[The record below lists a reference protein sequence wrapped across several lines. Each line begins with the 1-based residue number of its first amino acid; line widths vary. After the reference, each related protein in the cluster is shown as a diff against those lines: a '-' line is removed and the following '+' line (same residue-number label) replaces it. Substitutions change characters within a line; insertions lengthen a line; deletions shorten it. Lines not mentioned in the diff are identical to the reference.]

1 MIYLYFAAFIVAFA
15 VLFMS
20 ASYFVDG
27 ASSIAKIL
35 NVPKLV
41 IGVVLVGLGTTAPEF
56 GVTLYAAIMGKGEIA
71 IGNAI
76 GSVIC
81 DDGVAL
87 ALAAIVAP
95 AVIFVNC
102 RILKLMGLFL
112 ISIDVLAYV
121 LARNGRLGRIEGFCL
136 VLILCVYYVFI
147 IRSQRRNR
155 SCQDE
160 EGSDPTS
167 SERVP
172 EKLDKTSLSRPVK
185 LFLFGL
191 VGVASMSYVVV
202 QSAVK
207 IAEHFEISEIIIG
220 STIVAIGTSLPEIST
235 CITAA
240 LKGEGGIAVGDIIGA
255 DILNI
260 LWIIGVASLV
270 KPIEVDLNVINFSF
284 PFMILIVAVMLVSI
298 RIGCRLTKFKGIILL
313 ALYGIYL
320 YLVFRLFI

>member
-1 MIYLYFAAFIVAFA
+1 MIYLYFVAFIVAF
-15 VLFMS
+15 VILFKS

-27 ASSIAKIL
+27 ATGIAHIL

-41 IGVVLVGLGTTAPEF
+41 IGIVLVGLGTTAPEF
-56 GVTLYAAIMGKGEIA
+56 GVTLIAAIRGKGEIA

-87 ALAAIVAP
+87 ALAALVAP

-121 LARNGRLGRIEGFCL
+121 LARDGRLDRAEGFSL

-147 IRSQRRNR
+147 IWNQRRNKHR
-155 SCQDE
+155 QSKQGAEISSPEQGDE
-160 EGSDPTS
+160 
-167 SERVP
+167 
-172 EKLDKTSLSRPVK
+172 KSLKRPIR
-185 LFLFGL
+185 LFLLGL
-191 VGVASMSYVVV
+191 IGVASMSFVVV
-202 QSAVK
+202 ESAIR
-207 IAEHFEISEIIIG
+207 IAQFFDVSEIIIG

-240 LKGEGGIAVGDIIGA
+240 LKGEGEIAVGNIIGA

-270 KPIEVDLNVINFSF
+270 KPIEVELDIINFSF
-284 PFMILIVAVMLVSI
+284 PYMILIVVVMLLSL
-298 RIGCRLTKFKGIILL
+298 RIGCRLTKPKGIILL
-313 ALYGIYL
+313 ALYVFYIYL
-320 YLVFRLFI
+320 LLQIFI

>member
-1 MIYLYFAAFIVAFA
+1 MIYLYFAALIVAFTI
-15 VLFMS
+15 LFKS
-20 ASYFVDG
+20 ASYFVEG
-27 ASSIAKIL
+27 ASSISRIL

-41 IGVVLVGLGTTAPEF
+41 IGIVLVGLGTTAPEF
-56 GVTLYAAIMGKGEIA
+56 GVTLVAAIRGKGELA

-102 RILKLMGLFL
+102 RILKAAGLFL

-121 LARNGRLGRIEGFCL
+121 FARNGRLGRVEGFCL
-136 VLILCVYYVFI
+136 VLILCLYYVFI
-147 IRSQRRNR
+147 IRNQRRNQSR
-155 SCQDE
+155 QDKE
-160 EGSDPTS
+160 KIDSTS
-167 SERVP
+167 SGKVP
-172 EKLDKTSLSRPVK
+172 AQLDKNSLKRPVK
-185 LFLFGL
+185 LFLLGL
-191 VGVASMSYVVV
+191 IGVASMSFVVV
-202 QSAVK
+202 EAAVK
-207 IAEHFEISEIIIG
+207 IAQFFEVSDIIIG

-240 LKGEGGIAVGDIIGA
+240 LKGEGEIAVGDIIGA

-270 KPIEVDLNVINFSF
+270 KPIEVELEVINFSF
-284 PFMILIVAVMLVSI
+284 PYMILIVVVMLLSM
-298 RIGCRLTKFKGIILL
+298 RIGCQLTKFKGIILL
-313 ALYGIYL
+313 TLYGVYIFL
-320 YLVFRLFI
+320 ILQIFV

>member
-15 VLFMS
+15 IMFKS

-27 ASSIAKIL
+27 ASSIARIL
-35 NVPKLV
+35 NVPKLL
-41 IGVVLVGLGTTAPEF
+41 IGIVLVGLGTTAPEF
-56 GVTLYAAIMGKGEIA
+56 GVTLIAAIRGKGGLA

-102 RILKLMGLFL
+102 RILKMAGLFL

-121 LARNGRLGRIEGFCL
+121 LARDGRLGRIEGFCL
-136 VLILCVYYVFI
+136 VLILCLYYVFI
-147 IRSQRRNR
+147 IRNQRRNQSR
-155 SCQDE
+155 QDK
-160 EGSDPTS
+160 EGIDSTS
-167 SERVP
+167 P
-172 EKLDKTSLSRPVK
+172 EQVTDQIDKNSLKRPVK
-185 LFLFGL
+185 LFLLGL
-191 VGVASMSYVVV
+191 ISVASMSFVVV
-202 QSAVK
+202 EAAIK
-207 IAEHFEISEIIIG
+207 IAQFFEISEIIIG

-240 LKGEGGIAVGDIIGA
+240 LKGEGEIAVGDIIGA

-270 KPIEVDLNVINFSF
+270 KPIEVEQDIINFSF
-284 PFMILIVAVMLVSI
+284 PYMILIVVVMLLSM
-298 RIGCRLTKFKGIILL
+298 RIGCRLGKLKGFILL
-313 ALYGIYL
+313 ALYGVYL
-320 YLVFRLFI
+320 FLILQIFV

>member
-1 MIYLYFAAFIVAFA
+1 MIYLYFAALIVAFTI
-15 VLFMS
+15 LFKS
-20 ASYFVDG
+20 ASYFVEG
-27 ASSIAKIL
+27 AASISRIL

-41 IGVVLVGLGTTAPEF
+41 IGIVLVGLGTTAPEF
-56 GVTLYAAIMGKGEIA
+56 GVTLIAAIRGKGELA

-102 RILKLMGLFL
+102 RILKAAGLFL

-121 LARNGRLGRIEGFCL
+121 FARNGRLGRVEGFCL
-136 VLILCVYYVFI
+136 VLILCLYYVFI
-147 IRSQRRNR
+147 IRNQRRNQSR
-155 SCQDE
+155 QDKE
-160 EGSDPTS
+160 KIDSTS
-167 SERVP
+167 SGKVP
-172 EKLDKTSLSRPVK
+172 AQLDKNSLKRPVK
-185 LFLFGL
+185 LFLLGL
-191 VGVASMSYVVV
+191 IGVASMSFVVV
-202 QSAVK
+202 EAATK
-207 IAEHFEISEIIIG
+207 IAQFFEVSDIIIG

-240 LKGEGGIAVGDIIGA
+240 LKGEGEIAVGDIIGA

-270 KPIEVDLNVINFSF
+270 TPIEVELEVINFSF
-284 PFMILIVAVMLVSI
+284 PYMILIVVVMLLSM

-313 ALYGIYL
+313 TLYGVYIYL
-320 YLVFRLFI
+320 MLHIFF

>member
-1 MIYLYFAAFIVAFA
+1 MIYLYFAAFVVAFA
-15 VLFMS
+15 VLFKS

-56 GVTLYAAIMGKGEIA
+56 GVTLYAAILGKGEIA

-121 LARNGRLGRIEGFCL
+121 LARNGRLGRIEGFSL
-136 VLILCVYYVFI
+136 VLILCVYYVFV
-147 IRSQRRNR
+147 IRSQRQNR
-155 SCQDE
+155 SRQDK
-160 EGSDPTS
+160 EGSNSTS
-167 SERVP
+167 SEQVP
-172 EKLDKTSLSRPVK
+172 EKLDKKSLSRPVR

-202 QSAVK
+202 QSAIR
-207 IAEHFEISEIIIG
+207 IAAHFEISEIIIG

-240 LKGEGGIAVGDIIGA
+240 LKGEGEIAVGDIIGA

-260 LWIIGVASLV
+260 LWIIGVSSLV

-284 PFMILIVAVMLVSI
+284 PFMILIVAVMLVSLC
-298 RIGCRLTKFKGIILL
+298 IGCRLTKFKGIILL

-320 YLVFRLFI
+320 FLVFKLFI

>member
-15 VLFMS
+15 VLFKS
-20 ASYFVDG
+20 ASFFVAG
-27 ASSIAKIL
+27 ASSIARIL
-35 NVPKLV
+35 DVPKLV
-41 IGVVLVGLGTTAPEF
+41 IGIVLVGLGTTAPEF

-102 RILKLMGLFL
+102 RILKVMGLFL

-121 LARNGRLGRIEGFCL
+121 LAQNGRLGRIEGFCL

-147 IRSQRRNR
+147 IRHQRRNQSR
-155 SCQDE
+155 SQ
-160 EGSDPTS
+160 
-167 SERVP
+167 ERVSNQ
-172 EKLDKTSLSRPVK
+172 LDNQSLKRPIT
-185 LFLFGL
+185 LFLLGL
-191 VGVASMSYVVV
+191 AGVASMSFVVV

-240 LKGEGGIAVGDIIGA
+240 LKGEGEIAVGDIIGA

-270 KPIEVDLNVINFSF
+270 KPIEVDLDIINFSF
-284 PFMILIVAVMLVSI
+284 PYMILIVVVMLLSL

-313 ALYGIYL
+313 VLYGFYIFLML
-320 YLVFRLFI
+320 YIFV

>member
-1 MIYLYFAAFIVAFA
+1 MIYLYFAALIVAFTI
-15 VLFMS
+15 LFKS
-20 ASYFVDG
+20 ASYFVEG
-27 ASSIAKIL
+27 ASSISRIL

-41 IGVVLVGLGTTAPEF
+41 IGIVLVGLGTTAPEF
-56 GVTLYAAIMGKGEIA
+56 GVTLVAAIRGKGELA

-102 RILKLMGLFL
+102 RILKAAGLFL

-121 LARNGRLGRIEGFCL
+121 FARNGRLGRVEGFCL
-136 VLILCVYYVFI
+136 VLILCLYYVFI
-147 IRSQRRNR
+147 IRNRRRNQSR
-155 SCQDE
+155 QDKE
-160 EGSDPTS
+160 KIDSTS
-167 SERVP
+167 SGEVP
-172 EKLDKTSLSRPVK
+172 AQLDKNSLKRPVK
-185 LFLFGL
+185 LFLLGL
-191 VGVASMSYVVV
+191 IGVASMSFVVV
-202 QSAVK
+202 EAAVK
-207 IAEHFEISEIIIG
+207 IAQFFEVSDIIIG

-240 LKGEGGIAVGDIIGA
+240 LKGEGEIAVGDIIGA

-270 KPIEVDLNVINFSF
+270 KPIEVELEVINFSF
-284 PFMILIVAVMLVSI
+284 PYMILIVVVMLLSM
-298 RIGCRLTKFKGIILL
+298 RIGCQLTKFKGIILL
-313 ALYGIYL
+313 TLYGVYIFL
-320 YLVFRLFI
+320 ILQIFV